1 MIDDKQLIMQ
11 LNCNII
17 EAFEDF
23 LDSKGVIVPN
33 DEKQE
38 AIKDGSDPETI
49 GNIYGTDYY
58 DLEDE
63 ITSILETYGLI
74 KKGARYE

>member
-11 LNCNII
+11 LNCDIL

-23 LDSKGVIVPN
+23 LDSRGVVVPN

-38 AIKDGSDPETI
+38 AIKSGNDPETI

-58 DLEDE
+58 GLEDE